1 MIGKLLFR
9 LLGICPK
16 PHIDRR
22 ILLRLRTVPVLM
34 LEFDRTIM

>member
-9 LLGICPK
+9 LFGICPK

-22 ILLRLRTVPVLM
+22 ILLRLRTVSALIQQNDCVK
-34 LEFDRTIM
+34 